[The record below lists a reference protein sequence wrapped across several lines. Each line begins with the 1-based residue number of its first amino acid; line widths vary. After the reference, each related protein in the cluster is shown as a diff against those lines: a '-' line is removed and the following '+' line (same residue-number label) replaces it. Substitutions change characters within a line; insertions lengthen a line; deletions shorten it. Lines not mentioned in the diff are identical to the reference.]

1 MAYKK
6 ITAMDI
12 WEILRRYK
20 AGHSISAIKRAL
32 GYDRKTLR
40 KFINIANENPYVFES
55 KENAVQFFDK
65 YIAEHTGCPSSKQE
79 KLKKYHNELIGLIT
93 DKNHPLKAKHAFE
106 VLIDRYP
113 ELTDVS
119 YTSYKRYCRSIHY
132 ELYPDKTTCRIETEP
147 GGQIQ
152 VDYAKVGILYD
163 PLLEKNRTV
172 YAFIGTLSHSR
183 HKYVEFT
190 FKQTQQ
196 SFVESHVRMFQFFG
210 GVAHTIIIDNL
221 KAGVIRPDLYD
232 PKLNRA
238 YREMAEHYG
247 CFIDPARVSTPKD
260 KPKVERDVQT
270 IRDQFKKMIVSNNS
284 LTLNIANNN
293 ILNWLVNTYGT
304 RKHGTTKLE
313 PMRVFKD
320 IEQPALL
327 PLPADRFQ
335 PAMWKEATV
344 HPDHY
349 IQVNKKAYSI
359 PHPFVGKKVM
369 VKVTSKIV
377 EIYHNEQLIK
387 VHTIA
392 PPHRFRQTDPADFP
406 ENMQYALDKGLPRT
420 LIENAGFVGN
430 NFKELIIKVLRPHA
444 YINLR
449 RAQGLLAM
457 TNKYDPVLIEEAAG
471 IALFYDGSITPKHF
485 KHITERLIEEKEE
498 VTLELPLS
506 DQTQSFIRPNTYYNQ
521 TLSTQIKE

>member
-1 MAYKK
+1 
-6 ITAMDI
+6 MDI

-20 AGHSISAIKRAL
+20 AGHSISAIKKAL

-40 KFINIANENPYVFES
+40 KFINIANENSYVYES

-93 DKNHPLKAKHAFE
+93 DKKHPLKAKHAFE
-106 VLIDRYP
+106 VLI
-113 ELTDVS
+113 
-119 YTSYKRYCRSIHY
+119 RSIHY
-132 ELYPDKTTCRIETEP
+132 ELYPDKTACRIETEP
-147 GGQIQ
+147 GQQIQ
-152 VDYAKVGILYD
+152 IDYAKVCILYD

-183 HKYVEFT
+183 HKFVEFT
-190 FKQTQQ
+190 YKQTQQ

-210 GVAHTIIIDNL
+210 EITHTIIIDNL
-221 KAGVIRPDLYD
+221 KAGVIKPDLYD

-238 YREMAEHYG
+238 YREMAEHYV
-247 CFIDPARVSTPKD
+247 CFIDPAQVSTPKD
-260 KPKVERDVQT
+260 KPKAERDVQT

-284 LTLNIANNN
+284 LTINIANVT
-293 ILNWLVNTYGT
+293 ILNWLVDTYVT

-327 PLPADRFQ
+327 LLPAERFQ
-335 PAMWKEATV
+335 PAVWKEATV

-349 IQVNKKAYSI
+349 IQVNKKAYSV

-369 VKVTSKIV
+369 VKVTAKTV
-377 EIYHNEQLIK
+377 EIYHNEHHINM
-387 VHTIA
+387 HTIA
-392 PPHRFRQTDPADFP
+392 PPYRYRQTDPADFP
-406 ENMQYALDKGLPRT
+406 QNMQYALDKGLPRK
-420 LIENAGFVGN
+420 LIENAGLVGN
-430 NFKELIIKVLRPHA
+430 NFKELLTKVLRPHA

-449 RAQGLLAM
+449 RAQGLLSIIK
-457 TNKYDPVLIEEAAG
+457 KYDTAHFEEAAE
-471 IALFYDGSITPKHF
+471 INFFYDGSIIPKHF
-485 KHITERLIEEKEE
+485 KQIIERVIEKQNEL
-498 VTLELPLS
+498 TLKLPLS
-506 DQTQSFIRPNTYYNQ
+506 VETQSFVRPDDYYNQ
-521 TLSTQIKE
+521 TLPFTLKE